1 MVNPK
6 TFRQNGVDLLDCP
19 LGDHS
24 HVNFSRHDLQ
34 RKPVNGDRF
43 VANTLR
49 VQSLPSGKKEPYNEE
64 VDNVSG
70 SRFGHGH
77 WF

>member
-1 MVNPK
+1 
-6 TFRQNGVDLLDCP
+6 
-19 LGDHS
+19 
-24 HVNFSRHDLQ
+24 
-34 RKPVNGDRF
+34 
-43 VANTLR
+43 
-49 VQSLPSGKKEPYNEE
+49 LPSGKKEPYNEE